1 MGTLSIKLIGLVGM
15 VAITSLLVIKQ
26 NRVTHQLEKV
36 SAELLSNRIQ
46 QTKLISANQ
55 SLQQTI
61 TQLEQQALQEQQ
73 AAKQAEQARQV
84 WQQRAEQAK
93 QQIEKDIS
101 HEECADLPIPNA
113 AHWMYYDTATGD
125 HSVQN

>member
-1 MGTLSIKLIGLVGM
+1 MGTHSIKLIGLVGV

-26 NRVTHQLEKV
+26 NRVAHQLEKV

-93 QQIEKDIS
+93 QQIEEDIS

-113 AHWMYYDTATGD
+113 AHWMYYDTTTGD